1 MLSSSENIK
10 EIRLVTDDVINARN
24 GLNWNL
30 EVYNVAYGT
39 KVLEVKGMTDLSYTM
54 DTSGWTSGMYVT
66 RVIIGDE
73 ILTEKITVGK

>member
-1 MLSSSENIK
+1 M
-10 EIRLVTDDVINARN
+10 
-24 GLNWNL
+24 